1 MASSGSAETGT
12 RSETSFEHD
21 PQSRN
26 RLVEWIAVD
35 GSRLLLTIII
45 SVGLFALLVGLNGL
59 GVIAFTDQGSVTR
72 MASGMIA
79 GSLSLVTLVVSVNQL
94 ILSQEFS
101 PVGKHR
107 DQFSSVMQFRRNIEQ
122 QAGVPRTPMEPTRL
136 LELLA
141 ETIRSSASRLT
152 ESVADSPHPEYRQ
165 QVTQY
170 ARSVEENA
178 EWVDQSLD
186 PSKTDAFDALSVAIA
201 YDDGWQISTARY
213 LRHSAPELSA
223 ETETAFDEL
232 IGSIRLF
239 SSAQEH
245 FKTVYLQRELTR
257 FSQLIIYVGIPAVLA
272 AVLII
277 LVHGGL
283 GSPTISPAV
292 LPYVLSFFATLVF
305 VPLVMLG
312 VFILRTATITR
323 RTASIGPM
331 LSGQRR

>member
-1 MASSGSAETGT
+1 MAASGSAETGAE
-12 RSETSFEHD
+12 SEITFEHEPRD
-21 PQSRN
+21 RN
-26 RLVEWIAVD
+26 RVLEWIVVE

-45 SVGLFALLVGLNGL
+45 SVGIFALFLILNWL
-59 GVIAFTDQGSVTR
+59 EVIAFTEQGAVTR

-79 GSLSLVTLVVSVNQL
+79 GSMSLVTLVVSVNQL

-107 DQFSSVMQFRRNIEQ
+107 DQFSGVMEFRRSIEQ
-122 QAGVPRTPMEPTRL
+122 QAAIPRTPMEPTAI
-136 LELLA
+136 LEVVA
-141 ETIRSSASRLT
+141 ETIRTNAGRLAD
-152 ESVADSPHPEYRQ
+152 SVAEGPNEAYRQ

-170 ARSVEENA
+170 ARSVEDNA
-178 EWVDQSLD
+178 QWVDQSLD
-186 PSKTDAFDALSVAIA
+186 PSRTDAFEALSVAIA

-213 LRHSAPELSA
+213 LRNSAPELSA

-232 IGSIRLF
+232 IESVRLF

-245 FKTVYLQRELTR
+245 FKTVYLQRELTW

-272 AVLII
+272 PVLII
-277 LVHGGL
+277 LIHGGL
-283 GSPTISPAV
+283 GTPTISAV
-292 LPYVLSFFATLVF
+292 ALPYVISFLATLVF

-312 VFILRTATITR
+312 VFILRTATVTR

-331 LSGQRR
+331 LLGQR